1 MQLNRKLAKKMISS
15 CYFPDRAI
23 QNGFNITLDSPDINH
38 AISKFFNKPRF
49 IELGFETKFI
59 FKILKDMANFYAR
72 LVNQNKFKYQSVF
85 SARFDKQ
92 DEIIQLTNWIELNIN
107 LNDHKNL
114 TETDI
119 NKIGNKSPVQHRY
132 REREANDSG
141 LRFNKVN
148 SMTKYFYKLVEKKGF
163 KLS

>member
-1 MQLNRKLAKKMISS
+1 
-15 CYFPDRAI
+15 
-23 QNGFNITLDSPDINH
+23 
-38 AISKFFNKPRF
+38 
-49 IELGFETKFI
+49 
-59 FKILKDMANFYAR
+59 MANFYGR
-72 LVNQNKFKYQSVF
+72 LVNQNKFNYQTVF

-92 DEIIQLTNWIELNIN
+92 DENIQITNWIELNIN

-132 REREANDSG
+132 REQEANDSG

-148 SMTKYFYKLVEKKGF
+148 SITKYFYKLVEKKASNYL
-163 KLS
+163 KLTLKSSANLNNEKDDIFCFI